1 MRQILSIDGGGVR
14 GTLVACFLVEL
25 EKRTGKLCR
34 EYFDMAA
41 GTSTGADIAVAIAAG
56 MPATEILQLYQQD
69 CPKLFNLSPLAS
81 WAKRL
86 IRGYAY
92 TSSSHQALL
101 QKRLHPTGQW
111 TLNDSPI
118 RLLLTAMDMSG
129 HSWYFVQDRP
139 RNSKRTGAL
148 PIIDCAVGSAA
159 APTYFDA
166 WKVPTVGYCFDGGTG
181 VCGNPVHQAVIEAFR
196 YDDFDP
202 ASTRVLSLGTGY
214 VPDTQAAPPSGLL
227 NTLEWTLDT
236 LLDAPL
242 DEQSRLV
249 DWYYPGI
256 MQRYN
261 WLLPYSIDMAD
272 ATKIPALVELGQR
285 VMPAMNWD
293 VILKK
298 LDGD

>member
-1 MRQILSIDGGGVR
+1 MRRILSVDGGGVR

-34 EYFDMAA
+34 DYFDMAA

-101 QKRLHPTGQW
+101 QKRIHPTGQW

-118 RLLLTAMDMSG
+118 RLLLTAMAMNG
-129 HSWYFVQDRP
+129 HPWYFVQDRP
-139 RNSKRTGAL
+139 ENSKRTGSL
-148 PIIDCAVGSAA
+148 PIIDCAVASAA

-166 WKVPTVGYCFDGGTG
+166 YNVPTIGYCFDGGTG
-181 VCGNPVHQAVIEAFR
+181 TTGNPVLQAAIEAFR
-196 YDDFDP
+196 YDSFDP
-202 ASTRVLSLGTGY
+202 KQTRILSLGTGY
-214 VPDTQAAPPSGLL
+214 VPDTLAAPPGGLL

-236 LLDAPL
+236 LLDAPI
-242 DEQSRLV
+242 DEQTRLLEML
-249 DWYYPGI
+249 YPGI
-256 MQRYN
+256 AQRYN
-261 WLLPYSIDMAD
+261 WQLSYSIDMAD
-272 ATKIPALVELGQR
+272 ASKIPALVELGQR

-293 VILKK
+293 AILKE